1 MKVSQ
6 IETPALILE
15 KRVLEENMA
24 RMDALL
30 ADSPMRLYPHY
41 KSHKCPRIAQLQL
54 QRGAAGITCAK
65 LSEAEDLADAGVPT
79 IVIAN
84 QVVQPEKLGRLAVLA
99 GKCRLTVC
107 ADSDENILALERA
120 MAVSGGTLHV
130 LVEYDVGMRR
140 CGAETRE
147 EVLPL
152 AKLIE
157 AQPHLRFEGIQ
168 AYAGHLAHERN
179 LELREREMRRIEED
193 VRNLKRFLE
202 DNGMQVREVAGGS
215 TGTVMQKPRDTAY
228 TQLQAGSYLFMDCAY
243 GALNLPFQNA
253 LFLLTTVISVR
264 ADRITVDGGVK
275 SIGMDQG
282 GPRAVGMEDARLL
295 MSEEHATVSTD
306 GSRWKLND
314 KIRLIPGHCCTTFN
328 LMDKIYF
335 VDGADVLDVW
345 PVVSRGKSQ

>member
-140 CGAETRE
+140 CGAETRRKCC
-147 EVLPL
+147 P
-152 AKLIE
+152 
-157 AQPHLRFEGIQ
+157 
-168 AYAGHLAHERN
+168 
-179 LELREREMRRIEED
+179 
-193 VRNLKRFLE
+193 
-202 DNGMQVREVAGGS
+202 S
-215 TGTVMQKPRDTAY
+215 
-228 TQLQAGSYLFMDCAY
+228 
-243 GALNLPFQNA
+243 QN
-253 LFLLTTVISVR
+253 
-264 ADRITVDGGVK
+264 
-275 SIGMDQG
+275 
-282 GPRAVGMEDARLL
+282 
-295 MSEEHATVSTD
+295 
-306 GSRWKLND
+306 
-314 KIRLIPGHCCTTFN
+314 
-328 LMDKIYF
+328 
-335 VDGADVLDVW
+335 
-345 PVVSRGKSQ
+345 